1 MNPDEPVT
9 PPAPQHLQTHYTLAE
24 AVRVFFPNGPFTV
37 ASLRN
42 EIRKGRLR
50 GTMPAGE
57 LLVTEGWL
65 AEWLET
71 CRVQPNDP
79 TSSRNERP
87 SAQPCGLSKTERIE
101 KAQACAAA
109 LMTKKLNAPSPDTS
123 PTNTNHRKS
132 LTRSSTKS

>member
-1 MNPDEPVT
+1 MTPDEPVT
-9 PPAPQHLQTHYTLAE
+9 PPAPQHLRPHYTLAE

-37 ASLRN
+37 ASL
-42 EIRKGRLR
+42 
-50 GTMPAGE
+50 
-57 LLVTEGWL
+57 
-65 AEWLET
+65 
-71 CRVQPNDP
+71 
-79 TSSRNERP
+79 RNERP

-123 PTNTNHRKS
+123 PTNTNPRKS